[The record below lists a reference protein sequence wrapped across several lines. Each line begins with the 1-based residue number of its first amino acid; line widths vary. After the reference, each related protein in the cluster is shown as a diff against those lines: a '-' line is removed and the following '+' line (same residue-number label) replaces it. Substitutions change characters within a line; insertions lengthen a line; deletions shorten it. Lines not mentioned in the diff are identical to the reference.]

1 MAGRIADGPR
11 LTHAGDGVPG
21 GNGSVPAEATARPE
35 ADVVDKTSTDAAS
48 TDAALMDVAFTEVE
62 DADVDAVVALWRD
75 CGLTRPWNDPYRD
88 LADARLGETSTVLVG
103 RATRDLSAPAPGGAP
118 GESGPREVAA
128 GELVATAMAGVDGH
142 RGWLYYVAVDPR
154 VQGRG
159 TGRATVVAAEAWLA
173 AQGARAVRLMVRSTN
188 DAVRGFYER
197 LGYADQECVVL
208 GRPLGAPDAR
218 DAGR

>member
-1 MAGRIADGPR
+1 M
-11 LTHAGDGVPG
+11 V
-21 GNGSVPAEATARPE
+21 
-35 ADVVDKTSTDAAS
+35 
-48 TDAALMDVAFTEVE
+48 FTEVE
-62 DADVDAVVALWRD
+62 DADVEAVVALWRE

-103 RATRDLSAPAPGGAP
+103 RAARDLPTVAPDGAP
-118 GESGPREVAA
+118 ETPGVAA
-128 GELVATAMAGVDGH
+128 GELVATAMVGVDGH

-173 AQGARAVRLMVRSTN
+173 AQGARAVRLMVRATN

-218 DAGR
+218 DARR

>member
-1 MAGRIADGPR
+1 VAGRIADGPR
-11 LTHAGDGVPG
+11 LTRARRTARDAQP
-21 GNGSVPAEATARPE
+21 PAE
-35 ADVVDKTSTDAAS
+35 DVVFGPVADD
-48 TDAALMDVAFTEVE
+48 DVE
-62 DADVDAVVALWRD
+62 AVVALWRACD
-75 CGLTRPWNDPYRD
+75 LTRPWNDPYRD
-88 LADARLGETSTVLVG
+88 VADARLGETSTVLVG
-103 RATRDLSAPAPGGAP
+103 RATRDLPEAASGDGGAV
-118 GESGPREVAA
+118 RA
-128 GELVATAMAGVDGH
+128 GEVVATAMAGVDGH

-154 VQGRG
+154 LQGSG

-197 LGYADQECVVL
+197 LGYADQDCVVL

>member
-1 MAGRIADGPR
+1 MPAAGA
-11 LTHAGDGVPG
+11 
-21 GNGSVPAEATARPE
+21 ARPE
-35 ADVVDKTSTDAAS
+35 ADVADTASSEAS
-48 TDAALMDVAFTEVE
+48 TDLVFTEVE
-62 DADVDAVVALWRD
+62 DVDVEAVVALWRE

-103 RATRDLSAPAPGGAP
+103 RATRDLPTVAPDGAPEAPG
-118 GESGPREVAA
+118 VAA
-128 GELVATAMAGVDGH
+128 GEIVATAMAGVDGH

-159 TGRATVVAAEAWLA
+159 AGRATVVAAEAWLA
-173 AQGARAVRLMVRSTN
+173 AQGARAVRLMVRATN

>member
-11 LTHAGDGVPG
+11 LTHAGDGAPG
-21 GNGSVPAEATARPE
+21 GNGSVPAAGAGRPE
-35 ADVVDKTSTDAAS
+35 T
-48 TDAALMDVAFTEVE
+48 DVADAVSTEAPTDLVFTEVE
-62 DADVDAVVALWRD
+62 DADVEAVVALWRE

-103 RATRDLSAPAPGGAP
+103 RATRDLPTVAPGGAP
-118 GESGPREVAA
+118 EAPGVAA

-159 TGRATVVAAEAWLA
+159 TGRATVVVAEAWLA

>member
-1 MAGRIADGPR
+1 MI
-11 LTHAGDGVPG
+11 VG
-21 GNGSVPAEATARPE
+21 G
-35 ADVVDKTSTDAAS
+35 
-48 TDAALMDVAFTEVE
+48 
-62 DADVDAVVALWRD
+62 
-75 CGLTRPWNDPYRD
+75 
-88 LADARLGETSTVLVG
+88 
-103 RATRDLSAPAPGGAP
+103 ATRDLPTVAPGGAP
-118 GESGPREVAA
+118 EAPGVAA

-159 TGRATVVAAEAWLA
+159 KGRATVVAAEAWLA

>member
-1 MAGRIADGPR
+1 VTGRVADGRR
-11 LTHAGDGVPG
+11 LTRAGDGVLDVVPDG
-21 GNGSVPAEATARPE
+21 GRAGTG
-35 ADVVDKTSTDAAS
+35 ADVVFAEVADD
-48 TDAALMDVAFTEVE
+48 DVES
-62 DADVDAVVALWRD
+62 VVALWRT

-103 RATRDLSAPAPGGAP
+103 RATRDLPGPAPDDGEAGGAV
-118 GESGPREVAA
+118 RA
-128 GELVATAMAGVDGH
+128 GEVVASAMAGVDGH

-154 VQGRG
+154 LQGIG

-188 DAVRGFYER
+188 VAVRGFYER

>member
-11 LTHAGDGVPG
+11 LTHAGDGAPG
-21 GNGSVPAEATARPE
+21 GNGSVPAAGAGRPE
-35 ADVVDKTSTDAAS
+35 TDVADAVSTEAS
-48 TDAALMDVAFTEVE
+48 TDLVFTEVE
-62 DADVDAVVALWRD
+62 DADVEAVVALWRE

-103 RATRDLSAPAPGGAP
+103 RATRDLPTVAPGGAP
-118 GESGPREVAA
+118 EAPGVAA

-173 AQGARAVRLMVRSTN
+173 AQGARAVRLMVRATN